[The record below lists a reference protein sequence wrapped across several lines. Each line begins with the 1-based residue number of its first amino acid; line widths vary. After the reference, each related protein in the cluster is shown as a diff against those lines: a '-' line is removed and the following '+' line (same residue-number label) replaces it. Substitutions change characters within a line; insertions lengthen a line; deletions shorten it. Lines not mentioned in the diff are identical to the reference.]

1 MLPFFSTSSSVTLSA
16 GRAPSLRRLSMN
28 MSAAM
33 TQYPSSTRTPRLAY
47 VAYVCVFLLNMVLA
61 ICPPSKLPCVWII
74 STDWI
79 SNLSVKLFATSE
91 HLVNL
96 PGVGVFPAR
105 FVYAESISSFPN
117 FRSNFTA
124 VVENPK
130 RPSRS
135 NSDTNTRFVASRDTA
150 SILDTALPSGKEP
163 FIDAAVSASA
173 MMRGMGFDFCSHS
186 EHIATMV
193 SRTAGVSCSTASSV
207 PLLVSMAPSFSA
219 NFDPL
224 IAPPRDVI

>member
-1 MLPFFSTSSSVTLSA
+1 M
-16 GRAPSLRRLSMN
+16 
-28 MSAAM
+28 
-33 TQYPSSTRTPRLAY
+33 
-47 VAYVCVFLLNMVLA
+47 
-61 ICPPSKLPCVWII
+61 
-74 STDWI
+74 
-79 SNLSVKLFATSE
+79 
-91 HLVNL
+91 VNL

-193 SRTAGVSCSTASSV
+193 VPKNELPSNRLDHTIETVSYAYLMS
-207 PLLVSMAPSFSA
+207 
-219 NFDPL
+219 
-224 IAPPRDVI
+224 IEQ